1 MLMSG
6 VPGKNNLWE
15 NQGIQVVVTAYNTSE
30 YLERCFRGI
39 ENSLKGRKWIL
50 VFSNDGSTDDTLE
63 RAVFLSRNFKSH
75 IVNNPKAKN
84 YSEAQNR
91 ALELTHEFKE
101 EYPAV
106 MIMDSDDEML
116 PDRVKL
122 LDYLVEANGLFAV
135 GDYNLITDVAVY
147 KIVLGK
153 LPDFMR
159 FPPSATLFHQ
169 SLVKENGKF
178 FDEDFLVYSDIV
190 KWWTLRCIENIEILR
205 VSGFFVLNYFR
216 RKGSSSF
223 SATEQDLRKV
233 KDYVIRVSPA
243 EIRRKY

>member
-1 MLMSG
+1 MLISG
-6 VPGKNNLWE
+6 ARGKSKLWE
-15 NQGIQVVVTAYNTSE
+15 NQGIQVVVTAYNTSA

-63 RAVFLSRNFKSH
+63 RAVFLSRNFKSY

-84 YSEAQNR
+84 VSEAKNKT
-91 ALELTHEFKE
+91 LELTHRFKE

-122 LDYLVEANGLFAV
+122 LDYLVEADGLFSV
-135 GDYNLITDVAVY
+135 GDYNLITNGDVN

-169 SLVKENGKF
+169 SLVREGEKF

-205 VSGFFVLNYFR
+205 VSGFFVLNYFK
-216 RKGSSSF
+216 RKDSVSF
-223 SATEQDLRKV
+223 APAEEDICKV
-233 KDYVIRVSPA
+233 KDYVMRISRA
-243 EIRRKY
+243 IGKA

>member
-1 MLMSG
+1 MRIIISG
-6 VPGKNNLWE
+6 TVGKNNLWE
-15 NQGIQVVVTAYNTSE
+15 NQDIQVVVTAYNTSE
-30 YLERCFRGI
+30 YLERCFKGI

-84 YSEAQNR
+84 VSEAKNKT
-91 ALELTHEFKE
+91 LELTHRFKE

-106 MIMDSDDEML
+106 MMMDSDDEML

-122 LDYLVEANGLFAV
+122 LDYLVEVDGLFSV
-135 GDYNLITDVAVY
+135 GDYNLIINGAVN
-147 KIVLGK
+147 KIAVGK

-169 SLVKENGKF
+169 SLIKEGEKF
-178 FDEDFLVYSDIV
+178 FDEDFLVHSDIV
-190 KWWTLRCIENIEILR
+190 KWWTLRCIEHIEILR

-216 RKGSSSF
+216 RKGSMSF
-223 SATEQDLRKV
+223 NPSTDQLYKL
-233 KDYVIRVSPA
+233 KQHIIKIKSNRV
-243 EIRRKY
+243 

>member
-1 MLMSG
+1 MDLS
-6 VPGKNNLWE
+6 
-15 NQGIQVVVTAYNTSE
+15 
-30 YLERCFRGI
+30 
-39 ENSLKGRKWIL
+39 
-50 VFSNDGSTDDTLE
+50 FSNDGSTDDTLE
-63 RAVFLSRNFKSH
+63 RAVFLIRNFKSH

-84 YSEAQNR
+84 VSEAKNKT
-91 ALELTHEFKE
+91 LELTHRFKE

-106 MIMDSDDEML
+106 MMMDSDDEML

-122 LDYLVEANGLFAV
+122 LDYLVEVDGLFSV
-135 GDYNLITDVAVY
+135 GDYNLIINGAVN
-147 KIVLGK
+147 KIAVGK

-169 SLVKENGKF
+169 SLVREGEKF

-216 RKGSSSF
+216 RKGSVSF
-223 SATEQDLRKV
+223 NPSTDQLYKLKQHIIKSNV
-233 KDYVIRVSPA
+233 V
-243 EIRRKY
+243 

>member
-1 MLMSG
+1 MLISG
-6 VPGKNNLWE
+6 ARGKSNLWK
-15 NQGIQVVVTAYNTSE
+15 NKGIQVVVTAYNTSE

-75 IVNNPKAKN
+75 IVNNLKAKN
-84 YSEAQNR
+84 VSEAKNKT
-91 ALELTHEFKE
+91 LELTHRFKE

-106 MIMDSDDEML
+106 MMMDSDDEML

-122 LDYLVEANGLFAV
+122 LDCLVETNGLFAV
-135 GDYNLITDVAVY
+135 GDYNLIINGTVNEV
-147 KIVLGK
+147 VLGK

-169 SLVKENGKF
+169 SLVREGEKF
-178 FDEDFLVYSDIV
+178 FNEDFLVYSDIV

-205 VSGFFVLNYFR
+205 VSGFFVLNYFK
-216 RKGSSSF
+216 RKDSVSF
-223 SATEQDLRKV
+223 AHAEENIRKV
-233 KDYVIRVSPA
+233 KDYVMRVSPA
-243 EIRRKY
+243 VDKA

>member
-1 MLMSG
+1 MRIIISG
-6 VPGKNNLWE
+6 TVGKNNLWE
-15 NQGIQVVVTAYNTSE
+15 NQDIQVVVTAYNTSE
-30 YLERCFRGI
+30 YLERCFKGI

-63 RAVFLSRNFKSH
+63 KAVFLSRNFKSH

-84 YSEAQNR
+84 VSEAKNKT
-91 ALELTHEFKE
+91 LELTHRFKE

-106 MIMDSDDEML
+106 MMMDSDDEML

-122 LDYLVEANGLFAV
+122 LDYLLEANGLFAV
-135 GDYNLITDVAVY
+135 GDYNLILYGAVY
-147 KIVLGK
+147 KIVIGK

-169 SLVKENGKF
+169 SLVREGEKF

-190 KWWTLRCIENIEILR
+190 KWWTLRCIEHIEILR
-205 VSGFFVLNYFR
+205 VSEFFVLNYFR
-216 RKGSSSF
+216 RKGSVSF
-223 SATEQDLRKV
+223 NPSTDQLYKL
-233 KDYVIRVSPA
+233 KQIGRVHV
-243 EIRRKY
+243 

>member
-1 MLMSG
+1 MLISG

-15 NQGIQVVVTAYNTSE
+15 NQGIQVVVAAYNTSE

-84 YSEAQNR
+84 ASEAQNR
-91 ALELTHEFKE
+91 SLELTHEFKE

-135 GDYNLITDVAVY
+135 GDYNLITDVAVNE
-147 KIVLGK
+147 IVLGK

-169 SLVKENGKF
+169 SLVKENEKF

-205 VSGFFVLNYFR
+205 VSGFFVLNYFK
-216 RKGSSSF
+216 RKGSASF
-223 SATEQDLRKV
+223 SATEEDLRKV
-233 KDYVIRVSPA
+233 KNYVMRVSPA
-243 EIRRKY
+243 IGKA

>member
-1 MLMSG
+1 MRIIISG
-6 VPGKNNLWE
+6 TVGKNNLWE
-15 NQGIQVVVTAYNTSE
+15 NQDIQVVVTAYNTSE
-30 YLERCFRGI
+30 YLERCFKGI

-84 YSEAQNR
+84 VSEAKNKT
-91 ALELTHEFKE
+91 LELTHRFKE

-106 MIMDSDDEML
+106 MMMDSDDEML

-122 LDYLVEANGLFAV
+122 LDYLLEANGLFAV
-135 GDYNLITDVAVY
+135 GDYNLILDGAVY

-169 SLVKENGKF
+169 SLIKEGEKF
-178 FDEDFLVYSDIV
+178 FDEDFLVHSDIV
-190 KWWTLRCIENIEILR
+190 KWWTLRCIEHIEILR

-216 RKGSSSF
+216 RKGSMSF
-223 SATEQDLRKV
+223 NPSTDQLYKL
-233 KDYVIRVSPA
+233 KQHIIKIKSNRV
-243 EIRRKY
+243 

>member
-1 MLMSG
+1 MLISG
-6 VPGKNNLWE
+6 ARGKSKLWE

-84 YSEAQNR
+84 VSEAKNKN
-91 ALELTHEFKE
+91 LELTHRFKE

-106 MIMDSDDEML
+106 MMMDSDDEML

-122 LDYLVEANGLFAV
+122 LDCLVETNGLFAV
-135 GDYNLITDVAVY
+135 GDYNLIIDGTVNE
-147 KIVLGK
+147 IVLGK
-153 LPDFMR
+153 FHDFMR

-169 SLVKENGKF
+169 SLIKEGEKF
-178 FDEDFLVYSDIV
+178 FDENFQVYSDIV

-205 VSGFFVLNYFR
+205 VSGFFVLNYFI
-216 RKGSSSF
+216 RKGSVSF
-223 SATEQDLRKV
+223 APTEENLRMV
-233 KDYVIRVSPA
+233 KDHIMRVSLLK
-243 EIRRKY
+243 KY

>member
-1 MLMSG
+1 MLISG
-6 VPGKNNLWE
+6 ARGKSKLWE
-15 NQGIQVVVTAYNTSE
+15 NQGIQVVVTAYNTSA

-63 RAVFLSRNFKSH
+63 RAVFLSRNFKSY

-84 YSEAQNR
+84 VSEAKNKT
-91 ALELTHEFKE
+91 LELTHRFKE

-106 MIMDSDDEML
+106 MMMDSDDEML

-122 LDYLVEANGLFAV
+122 LDYLVEADGLFAV
-135 GDYNLITDVAVY
+135 GDYNLIRDGAVC
-147 KIVLGK
+147 KIVLGQ

-169 SLVKENGKF
+169 SLVKENEKF

-205 VSGFFVLNYFR
+205 VSGFFVLNYFI
-216 RKGSSSF
+216 RKGSVSF
-223 SATEQDLRKV
+223 APTEKSLRKV
-233 KDYVIRVSPA
+233 KDYVMRVSSA
-243 EIRRKY
+243 IDKA

>member
-1 MLMSG
+1 MRIIISG
-6 VPGKNNLWE
+6 TVGKNNLWE
-15 NQGIQVVVTAYNTSE
+15 NQDIQVVVTAYNTSE
-30 YLERCFRGI
+30 YLERCFKGI

-84 YSEAQNR
+84 VSEAKNKT
-91 ALELTHEFKE
+91 LELTHRFKE

-216 RKGSSSF
+216 RKGSMSF
-223 SATEQDLRKV
+223 NPSTDQLYKL
-233 KDYVIRVSPA
+233 KQHIIKIKSNRV
-243 EIRRKY
+243 

>member
-1 MLMSG
+1 MLISG

-122 LDYLVEANGLFAV
+122 LDYLVEADGLFSV
-135 GDYNLITDVAVY
+135 GDYNLIINGDVN

-233 KDYVIRVSPA
+233 KDYVMRISRA
-243 EIRRKY
+243 IGKA